1 MSRRATVSPH
11 PVARDAR
18 EAAVSLA
25 ARHRAVRDSEGALGQ
40 RAEARPPACAE
51 GVSQAAPKARTGRR
65 PDPNV
70 AKAAA
75 KIQAQMEAGGTRCWQ
90 PVYREHIPDY
100 GTLAPEQRRTKQR
113 LLRARVR
120 AYLSRRRKRG
130 APAQAPIR

>member
-1 MSRRATVSPH
+1 MSRRATVSLH

-18 EAAVSLA
+18 EAALSLA
-25 ARHRAVRDSEGALGQ
+25 ERHKGAWDSEPKRARRLAL
-40 RAEARPPACAE
+40 EAFRKAL
-51 GVSQAAPKARTGRR
+51 PKARPGRR

-75 KIQAQMEAGGTRCWQ
+75 KIQAQMDAGGPRCWQ
-90 PVYREHIPDY
+90 PVYREYIPDY

-130 APAQAPIR
+130 AAAMTSIR